1 MDLEL
6 FPLSVTTMIR
16 MDHTHVM
23 AAFHRYRR
31 STPWWRKHAI
41 VELIC
46 TALEIHAQLEEEIFY
61 PALRAALPT
70 DDTLATSKSDHDK
83 MREDIARLR
92 AMRPNDAAYDARFM
106 HLMREVIHH
115 VADEETLLLP
125 SAERAL
131 ASQLSQLG
139 QRMSTRRLQL
149 VAQRRPAAIA
159 VNTLATFPAASF
171 AMVSLGALVLAH
183 CLRPAAARRSR
194 RFVYRKTREDR
205 G

>member
-1 MDLEL
+1 
-6 FPLSVTTMIR
+6 

-31 STPWWRKHAI
+31 STPWWRKRAV

-61 PALRAALPT
+61 PALGAALPT

-125 SAERAL
+125 TAERAL

-159 VNTLATFPAASF
+159 VNTVATFPAASL
-171 AMVSLGALVLAH
+171 AVVSLGAFVLAH

>member
-16 MDHTHVM
+16 MDHRHVM

-31 STPWWRKHAI
+31 RTPWWRKHAI

-61 PALRAALPT
+61 PALSAALPT

-159 VNTLATFPAASF
+159 VNTVATFPAASF
-171 AMVSLGALVLAH
+171 AIVSLGAFVLAH
-183 CLRPAAARRSR
+183 CLRPASTRRSR
-194 RFVYRKTREDR
+194 RFVYRRTREDR